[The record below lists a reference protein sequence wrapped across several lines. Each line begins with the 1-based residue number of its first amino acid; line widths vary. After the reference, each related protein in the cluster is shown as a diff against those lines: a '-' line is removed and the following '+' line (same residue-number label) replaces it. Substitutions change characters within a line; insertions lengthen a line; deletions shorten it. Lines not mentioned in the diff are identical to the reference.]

1 MKLGKSYRK
10 IFPAMLFVNHV
21 LHEFKNV
28 KFDVL
33 WTSLETQR
41 KCGMRAFSF
50 AGKQK
55 LKSTLTDKSVAQKA
69 AKKSLLPLSC
79 RWHIKKIVQGNC
91 GRIYCK

>member
-55 LKSTLTDKSVAQKA
+55 LKSTLTDKSVTQKVIA
-69 AKKSLLPLSC
+69 WLCSSINKIFAYVNPLTLI
-79 RWHIKKIVQGNC
+79 W
-91 GRIYCK
+91 